1 MTKTGISVC
10 NIFMEA
16 AQGAD
21 YNNMI
26 QNKQEKAAGVQ
37 PVYKRLWFRI
47 TAFLLAAIMV
57 FSIWAGGAIHIQIQ
71 PRSEQD
77 AAGQYLIDNTD
88 YVQSGELGRLEDK
101 LQTYLQPKT
110 LEDYYRLAGT
120 QIGAGEYEAALESVD
135 TCLELYGGDNEEL
148 YMDLLLKRGCLHVL
162 LEQYEQAVEAL
173 EQVLLKNPEQADAY
187 LVLAQIY
194 SETGNLQ
201 GLIPVLGEYLKLKPE
216 DSDIRVVLA
225 QVFFQLGEF
234 QLAIEE
240 YDLLKDME
248 GMSESKNQIS
258 FLQALA
264 YIQLADYPSAKELLL
279 TIDGN
284 EEKISGADYYLGV
297 CYLSEENYDSA
308 EPHFTASL
316 EAGDMVQLASY
327 SRAVCR
333 LMKTDFDYD
342 GALTDLEAAVAY
354 SGADLD
360 PAITEQAQG
369 LLDTILAQNTER

>member
-1 MTKTGISVC
+1 
-10 NIFMEA
+10 
-16 AQGAD
+16 
-21 YNNMI
+21 
-26 QNKQEKAAGVQ
+26 
-37 PVYKRLWFRI
+37 
-47 TAFLLAAIMV
+47 MV
-57 FSIWAGGAIHIQIQ
+57 FSIWASGAIHIQIQ
-71 PRSEQD
+71 ARSEQD

-101 LQTYLQPKT
+101 LQTYAQPIT

-120 QIGAGEYEAALESVD
+120 QIGAGEYEAALESVG
-135 TCLELYGGDNEEL
+135 TCLELYGGDNEDL
-148 YMDLLLKRGCLHVL
+148 YMDLLLKQGCLHVL
-162 LEQYEQAVEAL
+162 LGQYEQAVEAL
-173 EQVLLKNPEQADAY
+173 EQVLLENPEQADAY

-216 DSDIRVVLA
+216 DSDIRAVLA
-225 QVFFQLGEF
+225 QVLFQLGEF

-240 YDLLKDME
+240 YELLKDME
-248 GMSESKNQIS
+248 GMSESQNQIL

-284 EEKISGADYYLGV
+284 EETISGADYYLGV
-297 CYLSEENYDSA
+297 CYLSEEDYDSA

-342 GALTDLEAAVAY
+342 GALTDLEAAIDY
-354 SGADLD
+354 SEADLD